1 MSPRGDRFVAP
12 PRPAGDVFDGAP
24 RMSAAR
30 VDFGTMHRTSTR
42 TETTTAEVTKVEWER
57 RRDRLELIA
66 WVRVRRD
73 REIVALYFE
82 MLPNLSTRPTNS
94 VGGPLVQL
102 KARAAVER
110 YIEEHRAQVEWL
122 LKHPPLSI

>member
-1 MSPRGDRFVAP
+1 MQ
-12 PRPAGDVFDGAP
+12 
-24 RMSAAR
+24 
-30 VDFGTMHRTSTR
+30 RTSTR
-42 TETTTAEVTKVEWER
+42 TETTSAEVTKVEWEK

-82 MLPNLSTRPTNS
+82 LLPNLETRPTNS

-102 KARAAVER
+102 KARVAVER
-110 YIEEHRAQVEWL
+110 YIADHRARVLWL
-122 LKHPPLSI
+122 LQHPPLSI

>member
-1 MSPRGDRFVAP
+1 MQ
-12 PRPAGDVFDGAP
+12 
-24 RMSAAR
+24 
-30 VDFGTMHRTSTR
+30 RTGTR
-42 TETTTAEVTKVEWER
+42 TETTSAVVTKVEWEK

-82 MLPNLSTRPTNS
+82 LLPTLEARATNS

-110 YIEEHRAQVEWL
+110 YIADHRAQVSWL
-122 LKHPPLSI
+122 LQHPRLSI